1 MIAILRDLFGPGT
14 WGAGGNIAAAPI
26 LAVAAA
32 LITWV
37 THKLGLLRRLA
48 DRLGPPVAAWWAVHH
63 PHKDKIDRA
72 LAAAEAA
79 QRIAA
84 DTHEHLTGERHPDS
98 PERGGP

>member
-1 MIAILRDLFGPGT
+1 MTAILRDLFGPGT
-14 WGAGGNIAAAPI
+14 WGTGGN
-26 LAVAAA
+26 LVASA
-32 LITWV
+32 LLFTLGVIGAWLGRHRIRAFV
-37 THKLGLLRRLA
+37 TGFWER
-48 DRLGPPVAAWWAVHH
+48 HH